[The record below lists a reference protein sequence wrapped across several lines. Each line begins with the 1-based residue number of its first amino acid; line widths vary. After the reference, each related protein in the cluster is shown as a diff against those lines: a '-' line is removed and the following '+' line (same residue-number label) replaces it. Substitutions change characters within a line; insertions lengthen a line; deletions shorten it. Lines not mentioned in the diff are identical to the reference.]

1 MEKFAVVVKLSVV
14 TFDLIDLVDLVVTFD
29 LIDDGAVELGVRC
42 RQVLQI
48 PGGWYLT

>member
-1 MEKFAVVVKLSVV
+1 MEKFAVVVKLS
-14 TFDLIDLVDLVVTFD
+14 VVTFD